1 MTGQLATKFKFLKPD
16 ARGGRGGYAKYIA
29 TREGVEKIQGAS
41 LHAYADYIAL
51 RPGAERT
58 GRHGLFTNAGEEVI
72 LEKVSKELNDHPGN
86 VWTGIISLRRE
97 DAERLGF
104 DSGER
109 WRTLLRSHVCELAED
124 LKIDLAHL
132 KWYAAFHNEGH
143 HPHVHMIAWSTD
155 PGEGYLSR
163 KGVMQF
169 RSALARDIFAHDLLE
184 IYQQETALRDE
195 LRAEGKKQ
203 LENLVES
210 VHRDGYVNPEVEQ
223 LLLTLA
229 WRLRRAKGKKVYGY
243 LRSDLRDVVNEVVK
257 IIEDDPSIREL
268 YDLWYIQKKFTIR
281 VYRNEIPQ
289 RIPLHE
295 NSEFKSLRNAVFR
308 EAVKLG
314 ETIAEGKEVGIC
326 SETPAT
332 GDLLAEAALGLFLQL
347 ARDLEVEIGPEPIGK
362 PPQVD
367 RKLWLEI
374 ARKKMDMGMRM

>member
-268 YDLWYIQKKFTIR
+268 YDR
-281 VYRNEIPQ
+281 PV
-289 RIPLHE
+289 
-295 NSEFKSLRNAVFR
+295 
-308 EAVKLG
+308 
-314 ETIAEGKEVGIC
+314 
-326 SETPAT
+326 PAT
-332 GDLLAEAALGLFLQL
+332 GSRSGSGDRPGAHRQAAAGGSKAVAGDRAEEDGHGDADVSPCAAREALSSRKM
-347 ARDLEVEIGPEPIGK
+347 ASVHTEKRSRTVGPHS
-362 PPQVD
+362 Q
-367 RKLWLEI
+367 R
-374 ARKKMDMGMRM
+374 